1 MDLQTKL
8 IAHGLF
14 CCIIRAIFI
23 FHHVHTTLKAGLL
36 MNDVGERQKKHMPFI
51 EVWEIQM
58 FLAIFF
64 SELLIMSGN

>member
-1 MDLQTKL
+1 
-8 IAHGLF
+8 
-14 CCIIRAIFI
+14 
-23 FHHVHTTLKAGLL
+23 